1 MYIVLDI
8 HILTCQLLIHI
19 QMQSKKKKAK
29 VAEPGS
35 SSKPPQSTASAADG
49 SKPPLPKKQKKKL
62 PQVPAEV
69 EKEIRR
75 AARMEV
81 SRRKNDARSKV
92 QSAFK
97 REARLYAPQTE
108 AGAAADG
115 GVGSEGG
122 APMLP
127 PPEPAPS
134 VLSSLAPEQRSRLIA
149 CCNFLYAFA
158 RPLGLL
164 YVPSLQQLVDAL
176 RALDAPTAASKA
188 EEDGEEWS
196 QGGEK
201 RAEAEQLLE
210 DLCLALVRAM
220 APDVE
225 DTLGMHAGGNEAALQ
240 GVSIGRGAAGSKG
253 GAGSGLVLPLNKLT
267 WKEVARLSLATFV
280 FESVGITRTWRG
292 VEGSSQSSRPCTS
305 ARACRHLHMHTLTH
319 AHIRTPLSRSQT
331 RTSATS

>member
-1 MYIVLDI
+1 
-8 HILTCQLLIHI
+8 
-19 QMQSKKKKAK
+19 MQPKKKKAK

-35 SSKPPQSTASAADG
+35 SSKPP
-49 SKPPLPKKQKKKL
+49 LPKKQKKKP

-97 REARLYAPQTE
+97 REASLYAPRPE
-108 AGAAADG
+108 AGAGAGG
-115 GVGSEGG
+115 GVGAEGG

-188 EEDGEEWS
+188 GEEDGEEWS
-196 QGGEK
+196 EGDEK

-292 VEGSSQSSRPCTS
+292 VAWRAEVSPLDLARP
-305 ARACRHLHMHTLTH
+305 HVNVHTYISHTQLTNTY
-319 AHIRTPLSRSQT
+319 IPPSQT